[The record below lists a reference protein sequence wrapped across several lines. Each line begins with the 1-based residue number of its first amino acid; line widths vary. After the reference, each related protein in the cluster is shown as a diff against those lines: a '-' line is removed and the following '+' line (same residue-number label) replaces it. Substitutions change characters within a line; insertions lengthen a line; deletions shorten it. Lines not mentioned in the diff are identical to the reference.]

1 MRPDGLRSR
10 TGSQSTP
17 SGSPILSRTGR
28 GAGSS
33 DGAAR
38 LPVAERECQ
47 TVRSASDRAEHTV
60 KQGASVASSRLSL
73 AGCQYQAD
81 VAQTGPTFLR
91 MPLLQREGQ
100 YRAHREHMWC
110 H

>member
-1 MRPDGLRSR
+1 VRPDGLRSR

-38 LPVAERECQ
+38 LPVAEREC
-47 TVRSASDRAEHTV
+47 RSCRERGSIEHTGSTCGV
-60 KQGASVASSRLSL
+60 IRERTNS
-73 AGCQYQAD
+73 
-81 VAQTGPTFLR
+81 GPV
-91 MPLLQREGQ
+91 
-100 YRAHREHMWC
+100 
-110 H
+110 